1 MCEAGRNQGGR
12 YTYPRLNRAYFPE
25 YGSDNLG
32 GISVGL
38 GARYQSRKSPHFGC
52 GQSVKQLLSFVIRR
66 NKCWTDMSPNIIP
79 FGLLRAI
86 SPLRVV
92 FSELTMNQPMKLS
105 LEQQFSI
112 CSFATQVQNMSHD
125 QAKDF
130 LVKLYE
136 QMVVREATYQE
147 LLKHQWGL
155 DSGSTMA

>member
-1 MCEAGRNQGGR
+1 MWAICQTIVIFRNTEEQM
-12 YTYPRLNRAYFPE
+12 L
-25 YGSDNLG
+25 DN
-32 GISVGL
+32 I
-38 GARYQSRKSPHFGC
+38 
-52 GQSVKQLLSFVIRR
+52 
-66 NKCWTDMSPNIIP
+66 SPNIIP
-79 FGLLRAI
+79 FGLLWPI

-92 FSELTMNQPMKLS
+92 FSELIMNQPMKLS

-112 CSFATQVQNMSHD
+112 CSFSTQVQNMSHE